1 MEEFMTSSISVS
13 VNKGSADEEMSLFR
27 ASMEDAASRLAEG
40 VKPETIS
47 NEKIQK
53 GDEILGTYQ
62 VASDAIHGGMGRFA
76 VTCAAADHGQR
87 VGSAT
92 ISLSLFT

>member
-53 GDEILGTYQ
+53 GDEILGTYLSPRMPYT
-62 VASDAIHGGMGRFA
+62 AAWA
-76 VTCAAADHGQR
+76 VCGACTTTAG
-87 VGSAT
+87 T
-92 ISLSLFT
+92 WIWP

>member
-1 MEEFMTSSISVS
+1 LTNDSIEYDSISVS

-40 VKPETIS
+40 IKPETIS

-62 VASDAIHGGMGRFA
+62 V
-76 VTCAAADHGQR
+76 T
-87 VGSAT
+87 
-92 ISLSLFT
+92 